1 VVLGG
6 KGFMGGSGS
15 SPAKR
20 RRWGRNHLLKYTAG
34 QPSPFMVEKI
44 LAFVLLVVQSCG
56 LSKDG
61 ILLLSFKYSVLSD
74 PLAPISQ
81 GWFSKKKTKKEKNKN
96 KNKIE
101 ATWLISELRSLL
113 RDLGRKPAPNE
124 PERIRIQSFERLKA
138 PFSNSLPSPSPYFHF
153 FQKTSNS
160 KHSLLFNFLY
170 HINNFLLLFK

>member
-74 PLAPISQ
+74 PLAPIPNAGFQ
-81 GWFSKKKTKKEKNKN
+81 RRKQRKKK
-96 KNKIE
+96 
-101 ATWLISELRSLL
+101 
-113 RDLGRKPAPNE
+113 
-124 PERIRIQSFERLKA
+124 
-138 PFSNSLPSPSPYFHF
+138 
-153 FQKTSNS
+153 
-160 KHSLLFNFLY
+160 
-170 HINNFLLLFK
+170 